1 MVRYK
6 SFFSFYAS
14 SKMMKLISVGTSQTS
29 QLGDM
34 MLMLMF
40 AFFKKHN
47 IFFLIFS
54 LTVLETIFCTKI
66 RYTLCGTS
74 NKFKKK
80 QDAEWGGL
88 S

>member
-14 SKMMKLISVGTSQTS
+14 SKMMKLISVGTSQ
-29 QLGDM
+29 LGDM
-34 MLMLMF
+34 MLMLIF

-80 QDAEWGGL
+80 QDA
-88 S
+88 